1 MKVDQPAQAR
11 IAVRGTFECRNAAG
25 EVIKTIEVSGSIPIE
40 AIEAEPTT
48 EDSHGSDLGE

>member
-1 MKVDQPAQAR
+1 MKVDQSAQAR